1 MTISVESN
9 SDMYIFDSLM
19 LYNFKMHKTTDL
31 KLSEVPIVVI
41 SGANGS
47 GKTQILE
54 ALIIAIGHV
63 PNRVSLSTYKEV
75 VGPFDKFTQIKLKLN
90 NPRLSDK
97 RVFTTSDPDLI
108 PYVEEDFF
116 IVDVKINHDG
126 NIRRKI
132 VDKRGKGINVT
143 KKQIQILMRNI
154 GIFDDT
160 MLNFTEEGYL
170 SSFAD
175 GSPHKKLD
183 SLLVA
188 TGLKEIFSSYIN
200 SKKKVQEKE
209 REYSPLVMQLEK
221 EENKLERLRENF
233 DRIQKKRELIEKYD
247 FLEREL
253 FWFNAM
259 ESQKHLEE
267 STQNLITKKTELD
280 DIEKKLGASLIDQE
294 NLSEEVKKVEESL
307 VDRKTKMREMSDQRN
322 RLEGQKEEKN
332 RAVVSSK
339 NQIRNINQ
347 KLSEFEN
354 IQTDEGLTQKRNLQ
368 NQLDDVNRELSSLNS
383 ELQTSQINLKNK
395 VVEEDKIKQRIN
407 ERSQL
412 YGELS
417 DYERK
422 LIKDCILYKEKIQNS
437 DFKDEI
443 IGPIYEIISIKKGF
457 ENYTEV
463 VKTSLGRS
471 LFGFV
476 ATSHNAYK
484 EAKRIYD
491 EVFPSFKPNF
501 TVGRVLED
509 EKGPKPDYLTSQ
521 IIENKPEGI
530 IDFAVNLIEAPFQ
543 VKLYLVKFVR
553 ILLGSPSLPPNL
565 LTDYA
570 KQFKTNILTTDCNSY
585 YLSQEAFSRPPRRY
599 NLKLSLDLNKYQSI
613 ERIREQHQLVQFDIE
628 KITED
633 KIRITRSLAECEGN
647 KRDLETQLKPWKMGA
662 DEIENEFLRLQ
673 QIRTAAESLVRSE
686 TENLTKLDTEITKL
700 ADNIIVIEKTV
711 SEEQKKFDVVRN
723 KLNNLNQEIKDFSA
737 EKNKLI
743 RMIDFL
749 EIEVSD
755 LKTAFETLNEQAVQ
769 KGEPPE
775 NIRSDKEEISSE
787 YNKIKGQLELLDIT
801 PEVSQESIEKQEQH
815 VNILRDE
822 VKNTEVHLNNLKED
836 LDKRINE
843 WEGGLHNIVE
853 HLNKMLSL
861 LLQDIFEN
869 VSIQIRNY
877 NDEKNAG
884 LHIEAETK
892 GDNRKYRQLSGG
904 EKTLLAQA
912 IILALHMINHSPIHA
927 IDEFTQKL
935 DKRNKALAF
944 SMALA
949 TYRISKESRIITPQ
963 FILITPSLDDVELS
977 KEFAHKVLIESKVK
991 TPEVKT

>member
-1 MTISVESN
+1 
-9 SDMYIFDSLM
+9 M
-19 LYNFKMHKTTDL
+19 LYNFKMHKTTNL
-31 KLSEVPIVVI
+31 KLSEVPIIVI

-75 VGPFDKFTQIKLKLN
+75 VGPFDKHSQIKLTLN
-90 NPRLSDK
+90 NPVLGDN
-97 RVFTTSDPDLI
+97 RVFSSSDPELI
-108 PYVEEDFF
+108 PFIENEFF
-116 IVDVKINHDG
+116 IVDIKINQEG

-132 VDKRGKGINVT
+132 IDKHGKGINVT
-143 KKQIQILMRNI
+143 KRQIQILMRNI

-188 TGLKEIFSSYIN
+188 TGLKEIFNSYIN

-221 EENKLERLRENF
+221 EESKLERLRENF
-233 DRIQKKRELIEKYD
+233 ERIQKKRELIERYES
-247 FLEREL
+247 LEKEL
-253 FWFNAM
+253 FWFNAL
-259 ESQKHLEE
+259 ESQKHLEDA
-267 STQNLITKKTELD
+267 SQNLTDKKNCLEE
-280 DIEKKLGASLIDQE
+280 IEKKLSISLIDQDK
-294 NLSEEVKKVEESL
+294 LKSEVKEAEEIL
-307 VDRKTKMREMSDQRN
+307 TDKKTRMREMSDHKN
-322 RLEGQKEEKN
+322 RLEGQKEEKT
-332 RAVVSSK
+332 RAINSSN

-347 KLSEFEN
+347 KLGEFEN

-368 NQLDDVNRELSSLNS
+368 RQLDEVNKELSQLNN

-395 VVEEDKIKQRIN
+395 AAEEDKIKQRIN

-422 LIKDCILYKEKIQNS
+422 LIKDCILYKERIQNS
-437 DFKDEI
+437 DFKNEI

-463 VKTSLGRS
+463 VKASLGRY

-476 ATSHNAYK
+476 ATTHNAYR

-491 EVFPSFKPNF
+491 EIFPSFKPNF

-509 EKGPKPDYLTSQ
+509 EKGPKPDYLTNQ
-521 IIENKPEGI
+521 TLDNKPEGI

-553 ILLGSPSLPPNL
+553 ILLGSPALSPNL

-570 KQFKTNILTTDCNSY
+570 KQFKTNILTTDCNSF

-599 NLKLSLDLNKYQSI
+599 NIKLSLDLNKYQSI
-613 ERIREQHQLVQFDIE
+613 ERIREQLQLIQFDIE

-633 KIRITRSLAECEGN
+633 KIRITRGLADCETR
-647 KRDLETQLKPWKMGA
+647 KRDLENQLRPWKMGT

-673 QIRTAAESLVRSE
+673 QIKSAAETLVRTE
-686 TENLTKLDTEITKL
+686 TENLTNLDLEISKL
-700 ADNIIVIEKTV
+700 ADEIVVFENDV
-711 SEEQKKFDVVRN
+711 LGNQKKFDTLKN
-723 KLNNLNQEIKDFSA
+723 KLFHLNEEIKDLSA
-737 EKNKLI
+737 EKDKNIRLI
-743 RMIDFL
+743 DIL
-749 EIEVSD
+749 EIEVTD
-755 LKTAFETLNEQAVQ
+755 LKTTYENLHEQAIE
-769 KGEPPE
+769 KGESPE
-775 NIRSDKEEISSE
+775 NIRSDKEEITSE
-787 YNKIKGQLELLDIT
+787 YNRIKGQLELLEIT
-801 PEVSQESIEKQEQH
+801 PEVSQESIERQEKH
-815 VNILRDE
+815 VNTLQEE
-822 VKNTEVHLNNLKED
+822 VKNTEVHLNNLKQD
-836 LDKRINE
+836 LDKRISE
-843 WEGGLHNIVE
+843 WEGGLHNIVD
-853 HLNKMLSL
+853 HLNKMLNL

-892 GDNRKYRQLSGG
+892 GDDRRYRQLSGG

-991 TPEVKT
+991 TNEVRA

>member
-1 MTISVESN
+1 MTITAESN
-9 SDMYIFDSLM
+9 SDLYIFDSLM

-31 KLSEVPIVVI
+31 RLSEVPIVVI

-75 VGPFDKFTQIKLKLN
+75 VGPFDKHCQIKLKLN
-90 NPRLSDK
+90 NPKLSDN

-108 PYVEEDFF
+108 PYIEDDYF
-116 IVDVKINHDG
+116 IVDVKINQEG
-126 NIRRKI
+126 NIRRKL
-132 VDKRGKGINVT
+132 VDKGGKGINVT

-188 TGLKEIFSSYIN
+188 TGLKEIFSSYIT

-209 REYSPLVMQLEK
+209 REYSPLAMQLEK
-221 EENKLERLRENF
+221 EENKLEKLRENF
-233 DRIQKKRELIEKYD
+233 ERIQKKRELIDRYET
-247 FLEREL
+247 LEREL
-253 FWFNAM
+253 FWYNAI

-267 STQNLITKKTELD
+267 ASQNLDIKKKELEE
-280 DIEKKLGASLIDQE
+280 IEKKLGISLINQD
-294 NLSEEVKKVEESL
+294 NLSDEVKKAEESL
-307 VDRKTKMREMSDQRN
+307 VDKKTRMREMSDQRN

-332 RAVVSSK
+332 RAIQSSE
-339 NQIRNINQ
+339 NQINNINQ
-347 KLSEFEN
+347 KLGEFEN
-354 IQTDEGLTQKRNLQ
+354 IQTDEGLTQKRDLQ
-368 NQLDDVNRELSSLNS
+368 KKMDEVQNELSQLTS
-383 ELQTSQINLKNK
+383 ELQSSQINLKNK
-395 VVEEDKIKQRIN
+395 AADEEKIKQRIN

-417 DYERK
+417 DYERR
-422 LIKDCILYKEKIQNS
+422 LIKDCILYKERIQNS
-437 DFKDEI
+437 DFKNEI
-443 IGPIYEIISIKKGF
+443 IGPIYEIISIKEGF
-457 ENYTEV
+457 ENYSEV
-463 VKTSLGRS
+463 IKASLGRY

-476 ATSHNAYK
+476 ATTHNAYK
-484 EAKRIYD
+484 ESKRIYD
-491 EVFPSFKPNF
+491 EIFPSFKPNF
-501 TVGRVLED
+501 TVGRILEN
-509 EKGPKPDYLTSQ
+509 EKGPKPDYLTNQ
-521 IIENKPEGI
+521 TIENKPEGI
-530 IDFAVNLIEAPFQ
+530 IDFAVNLIKAPFQ

-570 KQFKTNILTTDCNSY
+570 KQFKTNVLTTDCNSY

-599 NLKLSLDLNKYQSI
+599 NIKLSLDLNKYQSI

-633 KIRITRSLAECEGN
+633 KIRITRSLADYESK
-647 KRDLETQLKPWKMGA
+647 KRELENLLKPWKMGT

-673 QIRTAAESLVRSE
+673 QIKNAAETLVRTE
-686 TENLTKLDTEITKL
+686 AENLTKLDLEITKL
-700 ADNIIVIEKTV
+700 ADEIIVIENTV
-711 SEEQKKFDVVRN
+711 SEEQKTFDVIRN
-723 KLNNLNQEIKDFSA
+723 KLNHLNEEIKDLSA
-737 EKNKLI
+737 EKDKNI
-743 RMIDFL
+743 RMIDIL

-755 LKTAFETLNEQAVQ
+755 LKIIHENLNEQAIQ

-775 NIRSDKEEISSE
+775 NIRSDKDEIASE
-787 YNKIKGQLELLDIT
+787 YNKIKGQLELLEIT
-801 PEVSQESIEKQEQH
+801 PEVSQESIEKQEQQ
-815 VNILRDE
+815 VSILKEE
-822 VKNTEVHLNNLKED
+822 VKNTEIHLNNLKED
-836 LDKRINE
+836 LEKRINE
-843 WEGGLHNIVE
+843 WEGGLHNIVD
-853 HLNKMLSL
+853 HLNKMLNL
-861 LLQDIFEN
+861 LLQDIFVN

-892 GDNRKYRQLSGG
+892 GDSRRYRQLSGG

-949 TYRISKESRIITPQ
+949 TYKISKESRIITPQ